1 MFFLASY
8 EFYKVCAFF
17 SHFYFVQQY
26 FIYNLVQYEAS
37 QRKRNLLLVDDL
49 PVVVDDL
56 PVVGDDLPV
65 VGDGDYAG
73 QDQEA
78 DQNNQRTHTS
88 QP

>member
-1 MFFLASY
+1 M
-8 EFYKVCAFF
+8 
-17 SHFYFVQQY
+17 
-26 FIYNLVQYEAS
+26 
-37 QRKRNLLLVDDL
+37 NLLLVDDL